1 MQIPEKTSEP
11 TQEPTVKQEP
21 EMTVEPTQ
29 TPTATPDNSDNK
41 VLVAYFSWSGT
52 SERIAK
58 ILLSRQEQIH
68 SVLKEQFRTAQTIR
82 QQHMVMQ
89 E

>member
-1 MQIPEKTSEP
+1 MKIVLASKNQK
-11 TQEPTVKQEP
+11 
-21 EMTVEPTQ
+21 
-29 TPTATPDNSDNK
+29 K
-41 VLVAYFSWSGT
+41 VRELQK
-52 SERIAK
+52 IA
-58 ILLSRQEQIH
+58 LSRQEQIH

>member
-58 ILLSRQEQIH
+58 NIIEQTGAD
-68 SVLKEQFRTAQTIR
+68 SFRIERAVPYSSDYQ
-82 QQHMVMQ
+82 MQ